1 MVIKKTKSMCPECL
15 KILDAEVYEDQG
27 KIMISKEC
35 EEHGLFENTYWS
47 SSEIY
52 KEAAD
57 YGQEGEGISNPQTK
71 VDGECPTNCG
81 LCSDHESHTILG
93 LIDVTNRCNL
103 LCPVCFA
110 NAAVSGSLYEPTFEE
125 IRQMLQNLRNNLPV
139 PAPAIQYAGGEPT
152 VRKDIVELVK
162 LAREEGFTHT
172 QIATNGIRLAKRP
185 ELVHDLKEAGLNTV
199 YLQFDGVTE
208 EPYIQIRNKNLLA
221 IKLEAIENCRKE
233 DMGIVLVPTLVK
245 GVNDDQ
251 IGKIIKFAVNNIDV
265 IRGIVFQPV
274 SFAGRTPADQVEK
287 QRITIPDF
295 EEMVEEQ
302 TDQDIKVEDFYPASS
317 VIPISE
323 FIEAVEG
330 EPNVT
335 FTCHPHCGAATYVF
349 IDEDKIVPIT
359 QFINVDRFFQLL
371 TKSSEDI
378 NDGGLISKPKVLAR
392 ASIELPQTINLSN
405 KPDTLDIK
413 DILIK
418 VFKERSYDAL
428 GDFHHKSLLISCM
441 HFMDPWNFD
450 QDRVKRCVIHY
461 AVPDG
466 RIIPFCSMNS
476 IYRQEIEKE
485 FSKPFGKSSE
495 ISD

>member
-15 KILDAEVYEDQG
+15 KILDAELYEDQG

-152 VRKDIVELVK
+152 VRKDLVELVK

-245 GVNDDQ
+245 DVNDDQ

-359 QFINVDRFFQLL
+359 QFINVDCFFQLL

-392 ASIELPQTINLSN
+392 ASIELPQTINYP
-405 KPDTLDIK
+405 KT
-413 DILIK
+413 
-418 VFKERSYDAL
+418 
-428 GDFHHKSLLISCM
+428 
-441 HFMDPWNFD
+441 
-450 QDRVKRCVIHY
+450 
-461 AVPDG
+461 
-466 RIIPFCSMNS
+466 
-476 IYRQEIEKE
+476 
-485 FSKPFGKSSE
+485 
-495 ISD
+495 

>member
-152 VRKDIVELVK
+152 VRKDLVELVK

-245 GVNDDQ
+245 DVNDDQ

-495 ISD
+495 KSD